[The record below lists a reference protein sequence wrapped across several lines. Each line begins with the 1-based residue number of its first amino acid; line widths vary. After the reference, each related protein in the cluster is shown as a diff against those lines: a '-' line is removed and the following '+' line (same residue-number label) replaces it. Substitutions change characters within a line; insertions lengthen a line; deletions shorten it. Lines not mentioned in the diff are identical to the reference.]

1 MGETVYAGIIIDQ
14 AHPSLDKIFHYSVP
28 SNMRDFI
35 KIGMRVTVP
44 FGRKNSHIEGY
55 VLQIDSNATVPD
67 DKIKSI
73 IKILDPNPLL
83 NDAAIEL
90 IRWMKKEYHCL
101 TIEAIHCFIPPGIR
115 LNVKKKYEK
124 VVYLQSKDDL
134 DKKIKLIQKR
144 SPNMAEILKVLDQHE
159 SMPLPEV
166 LEITNSS
173 TSSIKSLLKRGWI
186 RIVEKE
192 VYRQPYSFVQ
202 KIFEDPLTLSS
213 DQARAIHMI
222 EYALSRDRADYFLI
236 HGVTGSGKTEV
247 YMQVVQKAILQKK
260 QAIVLVPEISL
271 TPQIVTRF
279 KRRFGNQIAILH
291 SRLSLGERFDE
302 WRKINNQEVNIV
314 IGARSA
320 IFAPL
325 NKVGVIII
333 DEAHEASYKSETSP
347 RYDALGI
354 ARKRCE
360 LEGAVMIIGSATP
373 DIVDY
378 YKVSTQDYKLIPMLH
393 RIDNKPMP
401 TVEIVDMRKE
411 IEWGNR
417 STFSRQ
423 LFTCLRDTLNKNEQ
437 CILLL
442 NRRGYAPFVSCRSC
456 GFVLK
461 CSNCEVSLTYHA
473 DSRKLKC
480 HYCGQQY
487 KYPSICPVCKSK
499 YIKHFG
505 IGTQKVEEDLLNF
518 FPKAKVV
525 RMDMDTTTRKG
536 AHERILHDFKHQ
548 KYNILLGT
556 QMIAKGLDFPNVTL
570 VGIFAA
576 DTTLNLPEYKASER
590 TFQLITQVAGR
601 TGRGLKP
608 GKVILQT
615 YQPEHNAIQ
624 YAAQHDY
631 IGFFQWETSI
641 RRKFLYPP
649 FSHIIKILVI
659 GEREHSL
666 ISLSQSIR
674 EWIAEEIAR
683 DLILRKGIIGLGAY
697 PAPLERINNKYRW
710 QVLIKIHTETLFL
723 QAFHHLIDQCLQQFR
738 EIQETIVVDFY
749 PTSLL

>member
-222 EYALSRDRADYFLI
+222 EYALSRDRAYYFLI

-320 IFAPL
+320 IP
-325 NKVGVIII
+325 NNIN
-333 DEAHEASYKSETSP
+333 
-347 RYDALGI
+347 AL
-354 ARKRCE
+354 
-360 LEGAVMIIGSATP
+360 
-373 DIVDY
+373 
-378 YKVSTQDYKLIPMLH
+378 
-393 RIDNKPMP
+393 
-401 TVEIVDMRKE
+401 
-411 IEWGNR
+411 
-417 STFSRQ
+417 
-423 LFTCLRDTLNKNEQ
+423 
-437 CILLL
+437 
-442 NRRGYAPFVSCRSC
+442 
-456 GFVLK
+456 
-461 CSNCEVSLTYHA
+461 SLTIL
-473 DSRKLKC
+473 SRYRFSVLTTAR
-480 HYCGQQY
+480 GAA
-487 KYPSICPVCKSK
+487 
-499 YIKHFG
+499 
-505 IGTQKVEEDLLNF
+505 ELL
-518 FPKAKVV
+518 
-525 RMDMDTTTRKG
+525 
-536 AHERILHDFKHQ
+536 
-548 KYNILLGT
+548 
-556 QMIAKGLDFPNVTL
+556 
-570 VGIFAA
+570 
-576 DTTLNLPEYKASER
+576 
-590 TFQLITQVAGR
+590 
-601 TGRGLKP
+601 
-608 GKVILQT
+608 
-615 YQPEHNAIQ
+615 
-624 YAAQHDY
+624 
-631 IGFFQWETSI
+631 
-641 RRKFLYPP
+641 
-649 FSHIIKILVI
+649 
-659 GEREHSL
+659 
-666 ISLSQSIR
+666 
-674 EWIAEEIAR
+674 
-683 DLILRKGIIGLGAY
+683 
-697 PAPLERINNKYRW
+697 
-710 QVLIKIHTETLFL
+710 
-723 QAFHHLIDQCLQQFR
+723 
-738 EIQETIVVDFY
+738 
-749 PTSLL
+749 